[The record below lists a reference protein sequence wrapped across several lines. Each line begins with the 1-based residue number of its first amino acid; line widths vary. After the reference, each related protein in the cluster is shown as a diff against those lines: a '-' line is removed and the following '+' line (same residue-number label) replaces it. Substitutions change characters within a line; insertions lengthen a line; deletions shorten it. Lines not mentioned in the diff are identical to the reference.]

1 MGKKGKK
8 GKGKEDDKGPA
19 EEDIPEEFR
28 DLTIPQ
34 LREKI
39 EAFQYRLNKSAKERN
54 YMQLEKDMVNR
65 FFEITRQEVKQI
77 EAELLNKDRQME
89 SMERDH
95 RVHIKVHEQKV
106 QNLEYEHKNN
116 RRLVQQDGEQSI
128 QEERETHSDQVANM
142 NSVKDQIKR
151 DLKERQLANEDDVK
165 MLQQGFSK
173 NLGTLRKNFE
183 HNHQALEK
191 QYDEQVEDLKID
203 LELRRKVDI
212 HEIEE
217 RKNQHINDLL
227 FNHQEAFDQIKSY
240 YNDITHDNLL
250 LIRSLKDEIA
260 EMRAKEKANQKKM
273 HQLTIENRQLTEPLA
288 QKEKLRAE
296 LQEQLKSYQKDKM
309 ALRNLRARS
318 GQLEERIKEAKQD
331 YRGSEDKFRKQ
342 EKERDDLH
350 KRFHKGV
357 KEIRRKAEFKNVV
370 LDKKLEMITRTFNEK
385 QAQLSEVLQAAKLDP
400 QVVANVTKKLEQVL
414 GSKNRLI
421 KDLQYQVHQCTKAYN
436 DTIRVYEAK
445 LTTLGIPGEEIG
457 FEPIQTATSSMPA
470 RLVTQAQA

>member
-1 MGKKGKK
+1 
-8 GKGKEDDKGPA
+8 
-19 EEDIPEEFR
+19 
-28 DLTIPQ
+28 
-34 LREKI
+34 
-39 EAFQYRLNKSAKERN
+39 
-54 YMQLEKDMVNR
+54 
-65 FFEITRQEVKQI
+65 
-77 EAELLNKDRQME
+77 
-89 SMERDH
+89 MERDH

-116 RRLVQQDGEQSI
+116 RRHVQQDGEQSI
-128 QEERETHSDQVANM
+128 QEEREAHGGHVTDMSTE
-142 NSVKDQIKR
+142 KDTIKR
-151 DLKERQLANEDDVK
+151 ELKERQLANEEDVK
-165 MLQQGFSK
+165 MLQQGFAK
-173 NLGTLRKNFE
+173 NLGKLRETFE
-183 HNHQALEK
+183 HNHKQLER
-191 QYDEQVEDLKID
+191 QYDEQVDQLKVD
-203 LELRRKVDI
+203 LELRRKVEI

-331 YRGSEDKFRKQ
+331 YWGSEDKFRKQ
-342 EKERDDLH
+342 EKERDDLQR
-350 KRFHKGV
+350 RFNRGV

-445 LTTLGIPGEEIG
+445 LITLGIPSEEIG
-457 FEPIQTATSSMPA
+457 FEPI
-470 RLVTQAQA
+470 